1 MSFPNHTSRSALA
14 WVLLLLCAGF
24 AACSS
29 APDPKQPRVFFT
41 SPSDGATV
49 SNPVKFTMDAANFII
64 EPAGAVRP
72 GAGHLHI
79 LVDTPAIP
87 VGQVVPKDEKHN
99 HYGQGQKEAELTLS
113 PGTHTLLLQ
122 GTDGAHVALAGEGMT
137 NKITITVK

>member
-1 MSFPNHTSRSALA
+1 MNFPKHTSRSAYA
-14 WVLLLLCAGF
+14 WVLLLLCAGLT
-24 AACSS
+24 ACSS
-29 APDPKQPRVFFT
+29 DTKQPRVFFT
-41 SPSDGATV
+41 APSTGATV
-49 SNPVKFTMDAANFII
+49 TSPVKITMDAANFIV

-79 LVDTPAIP
+79 MVDTDAIP

-113 PGTHTLLLQ
+113 PGPHTLLLQ

-137 NKITITVK
+137 QKITVNVK

>member
-1 MSFPNHTSRSALA
+1 MIFPKHLLRSTSGWAFL
-14 WVLLLLCAGF
+14 VLCIGL

-29 APDPKQPRVFFT
+29 SGGNQPRVFFT
-41 SPSDGATV
+41 SPSDGASV
-49 SNPVKFTMDAANFII
+49 SNPVKITMGAENFIV
-64 EPAGAVRP
+64 EPAGTVRP

-79 LVDTPAIP
+79 IVDAEAIP

-122 GTDGAHVALAGEGMT
+122 GTDGAHVALAGAGMT
-137 NKITITVK
+137 QKITVTVK